1 MLGFDAVIG
10 LASLAIAIPGLVQTF
25 IHAGRYLSNKL
36 QSAQVSPDVVQI
48 QEFILL
54 LDRGIIR
61 VTLENVEDLYC
72 HTEDAALQVALKASA
87 KELWAKMVKLDQEIN
102 KLKAAGNTEK
112 QTKKAME
119 AALDSIKS
127 MKELE
132 SRLRAYV
139 QAQVGQSQLPSR
151 LEFRPNQFC
160 FVGDP
165 VSLPHS
171 SATFARGDFNRST
184 RRGTQPCLV
193 EEKVFPDLR
202 SSQAYERAVDLARI
216 LQFFESPGGGLL
228 ELAGFQ
234 VLSSSPVVE
243 NRFRLVF
250 AFPDGRIN
258 PRSLRD
264 VLLDPINQPRPPI
277 PRNYRFILPRK
288 LAEAVYQVHQQNLV
302 HKCIRPESILL
313 FEPAPGDIPELK
325 YPKTIGAPYLVD
337 WQHMRR
343 TVDASKHEVYHDD
356 WTMAMYQ
363 HPDRQAQPGSVVE
376 SKYNIGHDIYSLGV
390 CFLEIGLWDSFVVNN
405 GGELGLSP
413 VLSEAKDR
421 WKYENPAWRSMS
433 DSQIEQKA
441 FISLAG
447 DRLAYEMGEVYSKLV
462 LKCLSCI
469 ENGFGNMLKFVDSSS
484 RDWDEQ
490 GVLFI
495 QEIRK
500 ELAEASTMGIG
511 IYNKIL

>member
-1 MLGFDAVIG
+1 MMGIDTVIG
-10 LASLAIAIPGLVQTF
+10 LASLAIAIPGLVETF

-54 LDRGIIR
+54 LNRGIIR
-61 VTLENVEDLYC
+61 LTLESVEDLYC
-72 HTEDAALQVALKASA
+72 DTEDAALRATLKASA
-87 KELWAKMVKLDQEIN
+87 EQLWAKMIELDREIS
-102 KLKAAGNTEK
+102 KLKAARNTEK
-112 QTKKAME
+112 QTEKAME

-139 QAQVGQSQLPSR
+139 QVQVGWRQLPSR

-165 VSLPHS
+165 VRLPHS
-171 SATFARGDFNRST
+171 PVTVARGDFNRHS

-193 EEKVFPDLR
+193 EEKVFPGLR

-216 LQFFESPGGGLL
+216 LQFVKSSGGGLL
-228 ELAGFQ
+228 ELVGFEVLAGD
-234 VLSSSPVVE
+234 
-243 NRFRLVF
+243 RFHLVF
-250 AFPDGRIN
+250 SFPDGRVN

-264 VLLDPINQPRPPI
+264 VLLDPVNQPRPPI

-337 WQHMRR
+337 WQHVRR
-343 TVDASKHEVYHDD
+343 TVEASKREVYHDD

-363 HPDRQAQPGSVVE
+363 HPERQAQPGSVAE

-390 CFLEIGLWDSFVVNN
+390 CFLEIGLWDSFVVVNN
-405 GGELGLSP
+405 GGGLGLSP

-421 WKYENPAWRSMS
+421 WKNENPAWTSMT
-433 DSQIEQKA
+433 DSQIEQKV

-469 ENGFGNMLKFVDSSS
+469 GNGFGNTLRFVDSSS

-500 ELAEASTMGIG
+500 ELATASTMGIG
-511 IYNKIL
+511 IYNRIQ

>member
-1 MLGFDAVIG
+1 MGIDTIIG
-10 LASLAIAIPGLVQTF
+10 LTSLAITIPGLVQTF

-36 QSAQVSPDVVQI
+36 QSAQVSADVVQI
-48 QEFILL
+48 QGFILL

-61 VTLENVEDLYC
+61 LTLESVEDLYC
-72 HTEDAALQVALKASA
+72 DTEDAALQATLKASA
-87 KELWAKMVKLDQEIN
+87 EQLWAKMIELDREIGKLM
-102 KLKAAGNTEK
+102 AAGNTEK
-112 QTKKAME
+112 QTGKAME

-132 SRLRAYV
+132 SRLRAYA
-139 QAQVGQSQLPSR
+139 QAQVGRRQLPSR
-151 LEFRPNQFC
+151 LEFRPNHFC

-165 VSLPHS
+165 VRLPYS
-171 SATFARGDFNRST
+171 PVTVARGDFNRPS
-184 RRGTQPCLV
+184 RRGIQPCLV
-193 EEKVFPDLR
+193 EEKIFLGLH
-202 SSQAYERAVDLARI
+202 SSQAYERAMDLARI
-216 LQFFESPGGGLL
+216 LQFVKSSGRGLL
-228 ELAGFQ
+228 ELAGFK
-234 VLSSSPVVE
+234 VLLD
-243 NRFRLVF
+243 NRFHLVF
-250 AFPDGRIN
+250 SFPDGRVN

-264 VLLDPINQPRPPI
+264 ILLDPVNQPTPPI

-302 HKCIRPESILL
+302 HKCIRPESILI

-337 WQHMRR
+337 WQHVRR
-343 TVDASKHEVYHDD
+343 TVEVSKREVYYDD

-363 HPDRQAQPGSVVE
+363 HPERQAQPGSVAE
-376 SKYNIGHDIYSLGV
+376 SKYTIGHDIYSLGV
-390 CFLEIGLWDSFVVNN
+390 CFLEIGLWDSFVVNDE
-405 GGELGLSP
+405 GELGLSP
-413 VLSEAKDR
+413 VLSEAKGR
-421 WKYENPAWRSMS
+421 WKNDNPAWTSMT
-433 DSQIEQKA
+433 DSQIEQKV

-469 ENGFGNMLKFVDSSS
+469 ENGFGNTLRFVDSSS
-484 RDWDEQ
+484 KDWDEQ

-500 ELAEASTMGIG
+500 ELATASTMGIG
-511 IYNKIL
+511 IYNSIQW